1 MKPPNVKPSARRP
14 ILEAHRAFKMACA
27 TQAFVRGN
35 TAKFYEWL
43 SEQRSAGI
51 PHGPAVWICGDCHT
65 GNLGPVADAK
75 GRVEIQIRDLD
86 QAVIGNPA
94 YDLIRLALSL
104 ATAARSSDLSG
115 VISAKMLEQMLI
127 GYTNALGDT
136 RSKAE
141 QRPEVVRVVMKQ
153 AIKRSW
159 KQMAKE
165 HIRDTTPTIPLGK
178 NFWVLA
184 KNERTAVK
192 TLFGQKDTQKLV
204 TMLRSRPD
212 DAPVKVLD
220 AAYWMK
226 GCSSL
231 GLMRIAVLLQVGKK
245 AKNDLCLIDMKEAI
259 NPIAP
264 ADAKSSIPKNN
275 AERVVQGAILF
286 GFWTSRS
293 HRPHCKLIPI
303 RVARDLSA
311 ASTRDCHV
319 NVLFSHVAK
328 ILFAKAPLCL

>member
-14 ILEAHRAFKMACA
+14 ILEAHRAFKMACS

-35 TAKFYEWL
+35 SAKFYEWL

-51 PHGPAVWICGDCHT
+51 PHGPAVWICGDCHA

-165 HIRDTTPTIPLGK
+165 HIRDTTPTIPLDK

-192 TLFGQKDTQKLV
+192 TLFCQKDTQKLV

-212 DAPVKVLD
+212 DAPVEVLD

-231 GLMRIAVLLQVGKK
+231 GHMRIAVLLRVGK
-245 AKNDLCLIDMKEAI
+245 
-259 NPIAP
+259 
-264 ADAKSSIPKNN
+264 
-275 AERVVQGAILF
+275 
-286 GFWTSRS
+286 
-293 HRPHCKLIPI
+293 
-303 RVARDLSA
+303 
-311 ASTRDCHV
+311 
-319 NVLFSHVAK
+319 
-328 ILFAKAPLCL
+328 